1 MSDGRVVIN
10 AEINDQG
17 VSQGFTKIQNQMKT
31 LDSSL
36 LTTTRN
42 TAGLSN
48 SFIQT
53 TGSMAGFNK
62 SVLGT
67 AALASTSFKGM
78 SEDTIRMQQ
87 EMKDAFANM
96 KAGMQGHIEDQIKV
110 QYGYMK
116 MAQSAK
122 DYKGSTDEFL
132 GEVEKLGKTQKKI
145 NDEMM
150 KSNDML
156 KMNHYQTV
164 GAMLARSGQSE
175 KIAANYDRM
184 GNAIY
189 SINNPLLAV
198 TGNLEKMAKQGNAS
212 VLALKMLGPTAN
224 MKELNDMTI
233 MINRGLMRY
242 TSVALAAA
250 VGSAIFY
257 GALHKAAGSVPGY
270 SEALAKLGAT
280 MRQAFQPMVEVFA
293 AIMMKVYAFFTAIGE
308 LIIAF
313 NEANPVL
320 AKVIQGFIML
330 IPILTLLL
338 APLAIGIGLMN
349 GMAAAFSAT
358 WMLIGPLVT
367 GLGAMMG
374 TVLLVAA
381 AFAIVGVAL
390 WALWTK
396 TTWFKDAV
404 IGAWESIKTATMTA
418 WQAILAFIQP
428 AVDAI
433 VAFVLEKWAQI
444 KAFFDEN
451 GAQILQAI
459 TNVWN
464 VISTIIGAALMGVWA
479 IMQAVWPLVQ
489 AIIISTWDAIKNVI
503 NGALNIIMG
512 IIKTFSALFTGD
524 WKGVWEGI
532 KQILSGSLE
541 LLWGLFNLYFVSK
554 LFGPLKSFGSAAS
567 SLFTTIWNAIKSL
580 FTSGLTALQ
589 TLVTGYFN
597 MYRTII
603 TGSMNAVSTIISTVW
618 NAIRTAITSVM
629 AGIQSVISAVWS
641 TIRTLVTTAVNGV
654 KTTVTSGFNALSTA
668 ISTAMTAVKTAI
680 QTGWNTALEF
690 LKGIDLKSIGKDII
704 QGLINGIGSMSGALV
719 QKAKDIADSVKDTLT
734 GLFDIHSPS
743 RWMRD
748 MIGENMVMGWIKGI
762 EGMKRSIV
770 QTTGK
775 MGEWMQPDLKQVSV
789 AAVPKNMGTMS
800 FNGGTS
806 AGNVTNSTVG
816 DSYGDI
822 NLTIPIRD
830 MDEFMQMREFLSGIK
845 RSIVTNGKPERR

>member
-36 LTTTRN
+36 LTTTRT

-48 SFIQT
+48 QFMKTS
-53 TGSMAGFNK
+53 GHLGGFDK
-62 SVLGT
+62 KVLST

-78 SEDTIRMQQ
+78 SEETVRMQQ
-87 EMKDAFANM
+87 EMKDAFSSM
-96 KAGMQGHIEDQIKV
+96 KTGMQNHVQDQIKV

-116 MAQSAK
+116 MAQGAK
-122 DYKGSTDEFL
+122 DYKGSTDEFI

-156 KMNHYQTV
+156 KMSHYQTV
-164 GAMLARSGQSE
+164 GSMLARSGQSE

-233 MINRGLMRY
+233 LINRGLMRY
-242 TSVALAAA
+242 QMVAMAAA
-250 VGSAIFY
+250 VGSAVFY
-257 GALHKAAGSVPGY
+257 GALHKAASSVPGY
-270 SEALAKLGAT
+270 SESLAKLGAT

-293 AIMMKVYAFFTAIGE
+293 AIMMRVYAFFTAIGE
-308 LIIAF
+308 LIIRF

-338 APLAIGIGLMN
+338 APLAIGIGLFN

-358 WMLIGPLVT
+358 WMLIGPLIT

-374 TVLLVAA
+374 TVLLVAG
-381 AFAIVGVAL
+381 AFAVAGVAL

-404 IGAWESIKTATMTA
+404 ITAWESIKTATMVA

-433 VAFVLEKWAQI
+433 VMFVMEKWGQI

-479 IMQAVWPLVQ
+479 IMQAVWPMVKSL
-489 AIIISTWDAIKNVI
+489 IITTWDAIKTVI
-503 NGALNIIMG
+503 DGALKVIMG

-524 WKGVWEGI
+524 WKGVWDGI
-532 KQILSGSLE
+532 KQILSGALE

-554 LFGPLKSFGSAAS
+554 LMGPLRSFGTATS
-567 SLFTTIWNAIKSL
+567 SLFTTIWNGIKSL
-580 FTSGLTALQ
+580 FTNSLSAIQ
-589 TLVTGYFN
+589 TTVTTFFN
-597 MYRTII
+597 AYKSFI
-603 TGSMNAVSTIISTVW
+603 TGSMNAISSIITTVW
-618 NAIRTAITSVM
+618 NAIKSSISTVM
-629 AGIQSVISAVWS
+629 AGVQSVISATWA
-641 TIRTLVTTAVNGV
+641 TIRSLVSTAVSGV
-654 KTTVTSGFNALSTA
+654 QTTVSTGFNALKSA
-668 ISTAMTAVKTAI
+668 VSTAMTAVKTAI
-680 QTGWNTALEF
+680 QTGWNAAMNF
-690 LKGIDLKSIGKDII
+690 LKGIDLQSVGKDII
-704 QGLINGIGSMSGALV
+704 QGLINGLASMSGALV
-719 QKAKDIADSVKDTLT
+719 QKAKDIADSVKNTLT

-748 MIGENMVMGWIKGI
+748 MIGENMVLGWIKGI

-770 QTTGK
+770 NTTGK
-775 MGEWMQPDLKQVSV
+775 MGEWMQPDFKQISI
-789 AAVPKNMGTMS
+789 AATPQNIGTMA
-800 FNGGTS
+800 FNPVGSSGS
-806 AGNVTNSTVG
+806 VTNSTVG
-816 DSYGDI
+816 DTYGDI
-822 NLTIPIRD
+822 SVTIPVRD
-830 MDEFMQMREFLSGIK
+830 MEEFKQVRDFFGGLK
-845 RSIVTNGKPERR
+845 RAVVTNG

>member
-36 LTTTRN
+36 LTTTRT

-48 SFIQT
+48 QFMKTS
-53 TGSMAGFNK
+53 GHLGGFDKNVMK
-62 SVLGT
+62 T

-78 SEDTIRMQQ
+78 SAETVQMQQ
-87 EMKDAFANM
+87 EMKDAFSRM
-96 KAGMQGHIEDQIKV
+96 KTGMQTHVQDQIKV

-116 MAQSAK
+116 MAQGAK
-122 DYKGSTDEFL
+122 DYKGSTDEFI

-156 KMNHYQTV
+156 KMSHYQTV
-164 GAMLARSGQSE
+164 GSMLARSGQSE
-175 KIAANYDRM
+175 KIAGNYDRM

-242 TSVALAAA
+242 QMVAMGAAI
-250 VGSAIFY
+250 GSAVFY
-257 GALHKAAGSVPGY
+257 GALHKAASSVPGY
-270 SEALAKLGAT
+270 SESLAKLGAT

-293 AIMMKVYAFFTAIGE
+293 AIMMRVYAFFTAIGE
-308 LIIAF
+308 LIIRF

-338 APLAIGIGLMN
+338 APLAIGIGLFN

-358 WMLIGPLVT
+358 WMLIGPLIT
-367 GLGAMMG
+367 GLGAMTG
-374 TVLLVAA
+374 TVLLVAG
-381 AFAIVGVAL
+381 AFAVAGVAL

-404 IGAWESIKTATMTA
+404 ITAWESIKTATMVA

-433 VAFVLEKWAQI
+433 VAFVMEKWGQI

-459 TNVWN
+459 TNVWT

-479 IMQAVWPLVQ
+479 VMQAVWPMVKAL
-489 AIIISTWDAIKNVI
+489 IITTWDAIKTVI
-503 NGALNIIMG
+503 DGALKVIMG
-512 IIKTFSALFTGD
+512 IIKTFSALFTGN
-524 WKGVWEGI
+524 WKGVWDGI
-532 KQILSGSLE
+532 KQILSGALE
-541 LLWGLFNLYFVSK
+541 LLWGLFNLYFISK
-554 LFGPLKSFGSAAS
+554 LMGPLRSFGTATS

-580 FTSGLTALQ
+580 FTNSLTAIQ
-589 TLVTGYFN
+589 TTVTTFFN
-597 MYRTII
+597 AYKSII
-603 TGSMNAVSTIISTVW
+603 TGSMNAISSIITTVW
-618 NAIRTAITSVM
+618 NAIRTTISTVM
-629 AGIQSVISAVWS
+629 SGVQSVITSAWA
-641 TIRTLVTTAVNGV
+641 TIRSLVSTAVSGV
-654 KTTVTSGFNALSTA
+654 QTTVSTGFNALKTA
-668 ISTAMTAVKTAI
+668 ISTAMSAVKTAI
-680 QTGWNTALEF
+680 QTGWDAAMNF
-690 LKGIDLKSIGKDII
+690 LKGIDLQSVGKDII
-704 QGLINGIGSMSGALV
+704 QGLINGLASMSGALV
-719 QKAKDIADSVKDTLT
+719 QKAKDIADSVKNTLT

-748 MIGENMVMGWIKGI
+748 MIGENMVLGWIKGI

-770 QTTGK
+770 NTTGK
-775 MGEWMQPDLKQVSV
+775 MGEWMQPDFKQISI
-789 AAVPKNMGTMS
+789 AATPQNIGTMA
-800 FNGGTS
+800 FNPVGS
-806 AGNVTNSTVG
+806 SGNVTHSTTG
-816 DSYGDI
+816 DTYGDI
-822 NLTIPIRD
+822 SVTIPVRD
-830 MDEFMQMREFLSGIK
+830 MEEFKQVRDFFGGLK
-845 RSIVTNGKPERR
+845 RAVVTNG